1 MGTRGPH
8 PLVDTTPAKTILVY
22 RNGDQFYVGRRVV
35 VSRRRVASFEALLE
49 QLTEQVEAPFG
60 VRRLYTPS
68 RGRVVCELDA
78 LQSGGNYVHI
88 VPRKPAKM
96 RKLKEIKPVVH
107 CDINVPSRWQ
117 TYHRMSRHINVFTNG
132 RLFIPPVKVIIPKFS
147 LSDWN
152 CVLATVGDKV
162 FPLGGVRKLYTLTG
176 HLLGSSQDLQDNQ
189 FYIAAGLESFKSLPY
204 WKCPRVPSEVQQRYM
219 DVEKLPPKKKKVEA
233 KGKEPPS
240 RDTAPPKTQESVYYA
255 KEGPEKKMVAEPP
268 VEKGAEGDVYKARTP
283 TKDAQGAQDVREDPE
298 VKVEVPVDQAPAEIV
313 KEEEAVPG
321 DAMDAENTKEKED
334 GKLGE
339 EVGRKGDS
347 SRVSFKKKF
356 PLRHNTK
363 KTDKRFISWIPQILK
378 YEGGT
383 GAAPEENAWAPD
395 HCLWP
400 HKSKRMLRTATRC
413 RGEHVPSLHPK
424 DLVVALDL
432 MSRGCASAGRSQG
445 FHVLVASLKNLSK
458 NKEVVP
464 IPEKEQH
471 DIIEGSMTPELLSS
485 SAEAEEPRA
494 SSVAHYSQDEAAQTE
509 EESVPSP
516 QDSPGQI
523 SVEQPLQEET
533 PGPQDSS
540 GQPPS
545 RQSSSEEVPGE
556 RRTPEELSAGQT
568 S

>member
-78 LQSGGNYVHI
+78 LQSGGKYVAAGRERFKKLDYVHI

-321 DAMDAENTKEKED
+321 DAMDAENTKRLS
-334 GKLGE
+334 GSHI
-339 EVGRKGDS
+339 S
-347 SRVSFKKKF
+347 SVDVSVLS
-356 PLRHNTK
+356 PTE
-363 KTDKRFISWIPQILK
+363 Q
-378 YEGGT
+378 
-383 GAAPEENAWAPD
+383 
-395 HCLWP
+395 
-400 HKSKRMLRTATRC
+400 
-413 RGEHVPSLHPK
+413 
-424 DLVVALDL
+424 
-432 MSRGCASAGRSQG
+432 RSG
-445 FHVLVASLKNLSK
+445 ASLKNLSK